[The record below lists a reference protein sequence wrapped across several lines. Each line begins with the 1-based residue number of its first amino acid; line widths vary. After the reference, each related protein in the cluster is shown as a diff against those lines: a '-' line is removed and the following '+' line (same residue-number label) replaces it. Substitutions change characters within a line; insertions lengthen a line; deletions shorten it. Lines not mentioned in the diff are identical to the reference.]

1 MESIPLNNFNEY
13 DIFIARVPF
22 EDLPQEKI
30 RPVLVLNEGVY
41 LIDCLKMTS
50 AKTRFGEYEL
60 KEWKK
65 AGLDRQTTVRI
76 TKRLKL
82 DKTKFIKK
90 IGHLTPIDILEI
102 QRLLSL

>member
-1 MESIPLNNFNEY
+1 MGSIPLNNFKEY

-82 DKTKFIKK
+82 DKTKFLKK

>member
-1 MESIPLNNFNEY
+1 MNNFKEY

-82 DKTKFIKK
+82 DKTKFLKK

>member
-1 MESIPLNNFNEY
+1 MIFNEY
-13 DIFIARVPF
+13 DIFLAKVPF
-22 EDLPQEKI
+22 EDIPQEKI
-30 RPVLVLNEGVY
+30 RPVLILKDRVY
-41 LIDCLKMTS
+41 LVECLKMTS

-65 AGLDRQTTVRI
+65 AGLDRQTTVRL

-90 IGHLTPIDILEI
+90 IGHLTPIDIIEI

>member
-1 MESIPLNNFNEY
+1 MGSIPLNNFNEY

-82 DKTKFIKK
+82 DKTKFLKK

>member
-1 MESIPLNNFNEY
+1 MGSISLNNFNEY
-13 DIFIARVPF
+13 DIFIAYVPF

-30 RPVLVLNEGVY
+30 RPVLILKEGVY

-60 KEWKK
+60 KEWQK

-76 TKRLKL
+76 TKCLKL

-90 IGHLTPIDILEI
+90 IGHLTPIDIMEI
-102 QRLLSL
+102 QRLLVS